1 MMMQPPPKII
11 DVKIEK
17 VELHQ
22 TENAWKPAKLSE
34 TTTIESQVSCT
45 KFIFVIGVERTHIY
59 LVIENIV
66 TLLLLLS
73 VKVVVL

>member
-1 MMMQPPPKII
+1 MQPPPKII

-34 TTTIESQVSCT
+34 TTNVESQVSDT
-45 KFIFVIGVERTHIY
+45 RSHLPKFILVVEVKRIAIY
-59 LVIENIV
+59 VSP
-66 TLLLLLS
+66 T
-73 VKVVVL
+73 